1 MVSKFQWKPFWL
13 ATQRDPQN
21 DWTGW
26 QNRVNYDVFAQA
38 PLSVEP
44 LGLRPHG
51 AIKSHPHLMN
61 GSSYILSFLLS
72 AADKGVRLGLG
83 DFIFY
88 SILVGKAAA
97 DSSGDWNV
105 IMACFLA
112 ILIGLCMT
120 TILLAIL
127 RKALPALPISIAFG
141 LVFYFAT
148 KEVITPFTGA
158 LNEEMVFI

>member
-1 MVSKFQWKPFWL
+1 M
-13 ATQRDPQN
+13 
-21 DWTGW
+21 
-26 QNRVNYDVFAQA
+26 NYDVLSQD

-51 AIKSHPHLMN
+51 AIKSHPHL
-61 GSSYILSFLLS
+61 IVLILLSFLLS

-88 SILVGKAAA
+88 SILVGKAAAA